1 MSYRCVI
8 FDLFETL
15 ADFNRDRLPLIHI
28 NGEPIHSTTAVV
40 YPLFVE
46 RYSQVSLKTFYYAF
60 RESFDEAA
68 RLREREEREVSAYER
83 FHLFFQK
90 LEIPVTPDVEPFLAA
105 LLAKHMA
112 CLAEVIYTPPEHCE
126 LLEWLRPK
134 YQLGLISNFDHGP
147 TARAILA
154 RAGINSL
161 FDLIL
166 ISDEVGYR
174 KPHPAIFEAACQ
186 ALRITPVEAIF
197 IGDSPAV
204 DIAGAKGVGMAAIW
218 LNRTGERL
226 DESIPRPEYTVR
238 CLEEIK
244 EILE

>member
-15 ADFNRDRLPLIHI
+15 ADFSRDCLPLIHI
-28 NGEPIHSTTAVV
+28 NGEAIHSTTAVV
-40 YPLFVE
+40 YPIFAE
-46 RYSQVSLKTFYYAF
+46 RYSQVSLKTFYTAF

-68 RLREREEREVSAYER
+68 RLREQEEREVSAHER
-83 FHLFFQK
+83 FRLFFHK
-90 LEIPVTPDVEPFLAA
+90 LAIPVTPDIEPFLDA
-105 LLAKHMA
+105 LLEKHMA
-112 CLAEVIYTPPEHCE
+112 CLADVIHTPPEHRK
-126 LLEWLRPK
+126 LLEWLRRK

-147 TARAILA
+147 TARAILD
-154 RAGINSL
+154 RAGMNSL

-166 ISDEVGYR
+166 ISEEVGYR

-186 ALRITPVEAIF
+186 ALRIAPAEAIF
-197 IGDSPAV
+197 IGDNPII
-204 DIAGAKGVGMAAIW
+204 DIAGAKRVGMAAIW

-238 CLEEIK
+238 RLEEIR
-244 EILE
+244 EILG

>member
-15 ADFNRDRLPLIHI
+15 ADFSRDRLPLIHI
-28 NGEPIHSTTAVV
+28 DGEAIRSTTAVV
-40 YPLFVE
+40 YPLFTE
-46 RYSQVSLKTFYYAF
+46 RYSQVSVKTFYDAF

-68 RLREREEREVSAYER
+68 RLRELEQREVSARER

-90 LEIPVTPDVEPFLAA
+90 LRIPVTPDVEPFLGA
-105 LLAKHMA
+105 LLEKHMA
-112 CLAEVIYTPPEHCE
+112 CLAQVIHTPPEHRE
-126 LLEWLRPK
+126 LLEWLRPR

-147 TARAILA
+147 TARSILA

-166 ISDEVGYR
+166 ISEEVGYR
-174 KPHPAIFEAACQ
+174 KPHPAIFEAACHG
-186 ALRITPVEAIF
+186 LRITPAEAIF

-204 DIAGAKGVGMAAIW
+204 DIAGAKRAGMAVIW
-218 LNRTGERL
+218 LNRTEERL
-226 DESIPRPEYTVR
+226 DKSIPCPEYTVR
-238 CLEEIK
+238 RLGEIK
-244 EILE
+244 EILG